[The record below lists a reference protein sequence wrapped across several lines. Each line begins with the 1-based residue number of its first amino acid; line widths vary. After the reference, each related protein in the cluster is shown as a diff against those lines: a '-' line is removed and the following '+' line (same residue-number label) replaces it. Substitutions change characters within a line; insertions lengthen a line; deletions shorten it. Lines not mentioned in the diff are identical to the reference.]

1 MRKILSRCL
10 FIFLAALILV
20 VLAAFFPWPGTYSFE
35 GAWRYDASE
44 NRYCSG
50 DRIYLS
56 FRDETFFYRVS
67 DGGTSPCSFLSTNP
81 LAIPYVLNSQSEEK
95 EGPSTYVLTLDAM
108 DVPSPLELTF
118 WPGSDSLNVF
128 GCSFKRL
135 TLLEEILIKILPTTL
150 GGAMIFTP

>member
-1 MRKILSRCL
+1 MVFFRMGICCKFYPFCLRCPHGYLSYCLRNQTNKSEENMRKILSRCL

-67 DGGTSPCSFLSTNP
+67 DGGTSPCSF
-81 LAIPYVLNSQSEEK
+81 
-95 EGPSTYVLTLDAM
+95 
-108 DVPSPLELTF
+108 
-118 WPGSDSLNVF
+118 
-128 GCSFKRL
+128 
-135 TLLEEILIKILPTTL
+135 
-150 GGAMIFTP
+150 